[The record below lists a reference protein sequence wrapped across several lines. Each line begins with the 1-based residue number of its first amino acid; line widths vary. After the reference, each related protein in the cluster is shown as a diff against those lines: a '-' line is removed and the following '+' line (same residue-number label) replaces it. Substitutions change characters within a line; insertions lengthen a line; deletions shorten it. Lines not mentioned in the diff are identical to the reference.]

1 MHPMKATLLGTGTP
15 TNPHRFQSGVV
26 VETDITTMLFDAGR
40 GTVHQMYQAGIDVAS
55 INPVFITHH
64 HFDHIND
71 LFDVIIS
78 TAMLGRTAPLRI
90 YGPPGT
96 KRIVRALIE
105 QVYAS
110 DIRFRLEEDRQLKAA
125 GGSWGEEPE
134 AISRLDVVEV
144 LSGAVAEGDRW
155 RVRAEPVLHGSFP
168 ESPDFKWH
176 CLGYRIEAEGKV
188 VTISGDTVP
197 CAGITKLAQ
206 DADLLVQCCHVPQSR
221 ANTATMRYLTES
233 ILPTT
238 VQAGAIAAAANVKR
252 MVLTHLSSSFD
263 EMTEDEIVGEVSAE
277 FTGDVIVGKDLLTLT
292 V

>member
-1 MHPMKATLLGTGTP
+1 MKVTLLGTGTP

-26 VETDITTMLFDAGR
+26 VEVGGMTMLFDAGR

-55 INPVFITHH
+55 VNPVFITHH

-78 TAMLGRTAPLRI
+78 TAMLGRSVPLRI

-125 GGSWGEEPE
+125 GGSWDEEPE
-134 AISRLDVVEV
+134 AIARLDVVEV
-144 LSGAVAEGDRW
+144 LSGVVAAVDGW
-155 RVRAEPVLHGSFP
+155 VVSAEPVQHGHFP
-168 ESPDFKWH
+168 ESPDFDWH
-176 CLGYRIEAEGKV
+176 CLGYRIEAAGKV

-197 CAGITKLAQ
+197 CEGINKLAQ
-206 DADLLVQCCHVPQSR
+206 DADLLVQCCHVPMAR
-221 ANTATMRYLTES
+221 AGTATMRYLTAS

-238 VQAGAIAAAANVKR
+238 EQAGQIAAAANVKR
-252 MVLTHLSSSFD
+252 MVLTHLSASFD
-263 EMTEDEIVGEVSAE
+263 EMTDGEIVAEVSAE
-277 FTGDVIVGKDLLTLT
+277 FDGDVVVGKDLMTLSA
-292 V
+292 